1 MKASHVAIIGGGPAG
16 LYAAWLLCSQGIKC
30 TIFDHRIPWEKPC
43 GGGITS
49 KAFDR
54 FPILAECRQDM
65 QVVKDFTFLSPT
77 DRIAHLRGNAQLHIV
92 PRHRLSEYMLEKALT
107 AGVIH
112 VGEKV
117 TGFTKDGNGFSIV
130 ADSTHKSFDFII
142 GADGAHGVSRNLFG
156 AASFQ
161 KNRFAGLGYYVEGLT
176 DNRIVLKSYADLK
189 GYLWM
194 FPRQDHASVGI
205 GFTSGTTTKK
215 EALAKI
221 REFMEKHYP
230 DFQIDEGKSYA
241 ATIPY
246 TVDWTPENLQ
256 GEGWALIGDAGG
268 FTDAITGEGIYYAF
282 RSAEILAESILDG
295 KPASY
300 FEATRPLRRELEM
313 ACRIADRFYQP
324 RTLEWMVTVC
334 KRSAFMRRLIADMI
348 LGHESYHNLKPT
360 MKRNKWK
367 VMRQL
372 FWGLFFPYKPKTE
385 DKPAPIAA

>member
-1 MKASHVAIIGGGPAG
+1 MKPSHVALIGGGPAG
-16 LYAAWLLCSQGIKC
+16 LYAAWLLASNGIRC
-30 TIFDHRIPWEKPC
+30 TVFDHRIPWEKPC

-49 KAFDR
+49 KAFDQ
-54 FPILAECRQDM
+54 FPILAECTREM
-65 QVVKDFTFLSPT
+65 QVVEDFTFLSPT
-77 DRIAHLRGNAQLHIV
+77 DRVAHLKGNAQLHIV
-92 PRHRLSEYMLEKALT
+92 SRHRLSEFLLEKCLEV
-107 AGVIH
+107 GVVH
-112 VGEKV
+112 VAEKV
-117 TGFTKDGNGFSIV
+117 TGLEKHEDGFTIQAETNHS
-130 ADSTHKSFDFII
+130 HFDFLI
-142 GADGAHGVSRNLFG
+142 GADGAHGVSRNLLG

-176 DNRIVLKSYADLK
+176 DNRIVLKSYDDLK

-194 FPRQDHASVGI
+194 FPRRDHASVGI

-221 REFMEKHYP
+221 RRFLSEHYP
-230 DFQIDEGKSYA
+230 AFEIDEEKSYA

-246 TVDWTPENLQ
+246 TVDWIPDNLQ
-256 GEGWALIGDAGG
+256 GDGWALIGDAGG

-282 RSAEILAESILDG
+282 RSAELLAEQLIAG
-295 KPASY
+295 TPASY
-300 FEATRPLRRELEM
+300 FDATRPIRKELEM

-334 KRSAFMRRLIADMI
+334 RRSAFMRRLIADMI

-360 MKRNKWK
+360 LKRHKWT

-372 FWGLFFPYKPKTE
+372 FWGMFFPYKPKAAG
-385 DKPAPIAA
+385 KPTATAA